1 MPNVL
6 QMLIGTTADFSML
19 QHRAE
24 LLWRNPDQNFAAS
37 LPVNHK
43 QQNTVNNTKPV
54 QDPTSNSRFWGIH

>member
-6 QMLIGTTADFSML
+6 QMLIGTTTDYRVL
-19 QHRAE
+19 QHRAK

-37 LPVNHK
+37 LPVNHT

-54 QDPTSNSRFWGIH
+54 QNPTSNSSFGGIH